1 MNDINVPLKKK
12 LPPKTFSELGIIGV
26 NLFVSIAYSDTQF
39 EKTGIQAL
47 LGKLPVLK
55 NLTPFKSPMCSMD
68 IDLSCVALDR
78 QGKALDVIW
87 YGNLRNDTQSIRHSG
102 DGLCGASNFEESLTC
117 QEEIAIRLTQLD
129 DDIHHLVFFVSS
141 YHNNALAFAQ
151 KGLVKMADNEGNI
164 AHKFYLD
171 SLDKT
176 TSAII
181 AWHIQ
186 RQGDDFV
193 LAMPLKKI
201 MLNSASND
209 TLVSDLTRLASQ
221 YLTG

>member
-87 YGNLRNDTQSIRHSG
+87 YGNLRNDTQSIRYSSNELYSARWQDNHRSANNLSYVDIETRLWHKRRFRIVDNLLRSISG
-102 DGLCGASNFEESLTC
+102 DLV
-117 QEEIAIRLTQLD
+117 QKYPIMR
-129 DDIHHLVFFVSS
+129 HHRVV
-141 YHNNALAFAQ
+141 
-151 KGLVKMADNEGNI
+151 
-164 AHKFYLD
+164 
-171 SLDKT
+171 
-176 TSAII
+176 
-181 AWHIQ
+181 
-186 RQGDDFV
+186 
-193 LAMPLKKI
+193 
-201 MLNSASND
+201 
-209 TLVSDLTRLASQ
+209 
-221 YLTG
+221 